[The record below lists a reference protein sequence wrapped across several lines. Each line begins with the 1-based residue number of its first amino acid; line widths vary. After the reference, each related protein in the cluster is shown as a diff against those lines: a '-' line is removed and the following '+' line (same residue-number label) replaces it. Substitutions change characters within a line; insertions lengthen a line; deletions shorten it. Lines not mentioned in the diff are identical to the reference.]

1 MNLSILRDTPPWE
14 WPEEADEII
23 LRILRDDHVEESERL
38 LAAELAGDLTV
49 MNEALADAL
58 LSIGHSGDQAEV
70 LRCQAVISLGP
81 VLEYADTD
89 GFDDPE
95 EMPIS
100 EATFHRLQESLRK
113 LYLDTGLAKN
123 LRRRILEAA
132 VRAPQDWHQQAVRA
146 AYSLDDELWR
156 LTAVFCMRFV
166 RGFDREIIEALESR
180 NPDIHYQAVRAAGAW
195 GLEGAS
201 SHVSRLIRSKDTD
214 KPLLLAAIEAVASI
228 QPREAPVVLYDL
240 MDSRDEDISEAVHE
254 ALSMAD
260 FLGDQEDWDSDED
273 DDFRH

>member
-1 MNLSILRDTPPWE
+1 MDLSILRDTPPWE
-14 WPEEADEII
+14 WPGEADEII
-23 LRILRDDHVEESERL
+23 LGVLRDDRAEESERL

-49 MNEALADAL
+49 MNEALAEAL
-58 LSIGHSGDQAEV
+58 VSVASAGDQAEA
-70 LRCQAVISLGP
+70 LRCRAVISLGP

-89 GFDDPE
+89 GFDDPD

-100 EATFHRLQESLRK
+100 EATFHRIQESLCK
-113 LYLDTGLAKN
+113 LYLDTGLAKK

-132 VRAPQDWHQQAVRA
+132 VRAPQDWHPEAVRA
-146 AYSLDDELWR
+146 AYSLEDELWK

-166 RGFDREIIEALESR
+166 RGFDRQIIEALESR

-195 GLEGAS
+195 GLEDAS

-214 KPLLLAAIEAVASI
+214 KPLLLAAIEAIASI
-228 QPREAPVVLYDL
+228 QPREAAVVLYDL

-260 FLGDQEDWDSDED
+260 FLEESEDWDPDED
-273 DDFRH
+273 DDFLR

>member
-1 MNLSILRDTPPWE
+1 MDLGILRDTPPWE
-14 WPEEADEII
+14 WPGEADEII
-23 LRILRDDHVEESERL
+23 LGVLRDDRAEESERL

-49 MNEALADAL
+49 MNEALAEVL
-58 LSIGHSGDQAEV
+58 LSITSAGDQAEA
-70 LRCQAVISLGP
+70 LRCRAVLSLGP

-95 EMPIS
+95 EMPIT

-113 LYLDTGLAKN
+113 LYFDTGLAKN

-132 VRAPQDWHQQAVRA
+132 VRAPQDWHLEAVRA
-146 AYSLDDELWR
+146 AYSLDDEFWKV
-156 LTAVFCMRFV
+156 TAVFCMRFV
-166 RGFDREIIEALESR
+166 RGFDRQIIEALESK
-180 NPDIHYQAVRAAGAW
+180 NPDIHYQAVRAAGVW

-228 QPREAPVVLYDL
+228 HPQEAAEILYDL
-240 MDSRDEDISEAVHE
+240 IDSRDEDIYEAVHE

-260 FLGDQEDWDSDED
+260 FLGDPEDWDPDEED
-273 DDFRH
+273 DFLH

>member
-1 MNLSILRDTPPWE
+1 MDLSILRDTPPWE
-14 WPEEADEII
+14 WPGEADEII
-23 LRILRDDHVEESERL
+23 LGVLRDDRAEESERL

-49 MNEALADAL
+49 MNEALAEAL
-58 LSIGHSGDQAEV
+58 VSVASAGDQAEA
-70 LRCQAVISLGP
+70 LRCRAVISLGP

-89 GFDDPE
+89 GFDDPD

-100 EATFHRLQESLRK
+100 EATFHRIQESLCK
-113 LYLDTGLAKN
+113 LYLDTGLAKK

-132 VRAPQDWHQQAVRA
+132 VRAPQDWHPEAVRA
-146 AYSLDDELWR
+146 AYSLEDELWK

-166 RGFDREIIEALESR
+166 RGFDRQIIEALESR
-180 NPDIHYQAVRAAGAW
+180 NLDIHYQAVRAAGAW
-195 GLEGAS
+195 GLEDAS

-214 KPLLLAAIEAVASI
+214 KPLLLAAIEAIASI
-228 QPREAPVVLYDL
+228 QPREAAVVLYDL

-260 FLGDQEDWDSDED
+260 FLEESEDWDPDED
-273 DDFRH
+273 DDFLR